1 MDKSFK
7 ELKEEYEENGGEWE
21 DDWESEDPD
30 ETPSSDDEASE
41 EMETGDSDE
50 MEFDDSG
57 SDDFGFDESDE
68 MGMEDADDSFDFDE
82 SDDTEPD
89 MESEATSSTSSVS
102 KPDKDIEEATQPGK
116 SFDEI
121 KQEYDDTGQE
131 DDPDFSFGSETEE
144 SGGAQTEPS
153 PDMDMKTDSG
163 AAETVSVTDSASD
176 SAPETPTE
184 AATSAAGAG
193 NPEADYF
200 ERLCNSALAGLGFRE
215 VGAKRGEEMY
225 FSRYRPPTPIRI
237 YTGHVD
243 VKMKYNGDGRMLFEI
258 TSEKDD
264 LRHAGRVNV
273 HKYVVHKETETGNVL
288 RPTDE
293 RMFLEVSFKKV
304 FEPYVERAKEES
316 ETDDEYEFGNGN
328 VDPELQQRI

>member
-21 DDWESEDPD
+21 DDWESED
-30 ETPSSDDEASE
+30 SDEAE
-41 EMETGDSDE
+41 AAEADEATGETGDGMGLD
-50 MEFDDSG
+50 G
-57 SDDFGFDESDE
+57 SDSDGFGFNESDE
-68 MGMEDADDSFDFDE
+68 MGLEESEDSLGFDE

-89 MESEATSSTSSVS
+89 MESEATSSNSSVS
-102 KPDKDIEEATQPGK
+102 KPDEDIEEATQPGK

-153 PDMDMKTDSG
+153 PDMDMETDSG
-163 AAETVSVTDSASD
+163 DAETVSVTDSASD
-176 SAPETPTE
+176 SAPETP
-184 AATSAAGAG
+184 TSAAGAG

-215 VGAKRGEEMY
+215 VGTKRGDEMY

-316 ETDDEYEFGNGN
+316 ETDDEYDFGNGN